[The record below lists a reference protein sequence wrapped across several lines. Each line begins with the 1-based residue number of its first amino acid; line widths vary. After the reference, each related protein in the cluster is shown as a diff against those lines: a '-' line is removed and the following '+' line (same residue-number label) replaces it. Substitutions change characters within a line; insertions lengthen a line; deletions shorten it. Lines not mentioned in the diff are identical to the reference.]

1 MTSLYTYRA
10 TYLENYKN
18 NDLTNF
24 PKFNFEVLQ
33 LYSFYA
39 IIKQIVNFNVKNKD
53 FGDCPKFG

>member
-1 MTSLYTYRA
+1 MTRYYTYGA

-33 LYSFYA
+33 LYGFYA
-39 IIKQIVNFNVKNKD
+39 IIKQIVNFNVKNED
-53 FGDCPKFG
+53 FAYCSKFG